1 MRLRDLTLLAL
12 LLLTGC
18 TSFPEVDRAGARY
31 GGTAGAAPALV
42 PLEDVLAAAGTGR
55 PGGQITDALFSRA
68 DKLRARAASLRRP
81 D

>member
-42 PLEDVLAAAGTGR
+42 PLEDVLAAAG
-55 PGGQITDALFSRA
+55 GQITDALVSRA